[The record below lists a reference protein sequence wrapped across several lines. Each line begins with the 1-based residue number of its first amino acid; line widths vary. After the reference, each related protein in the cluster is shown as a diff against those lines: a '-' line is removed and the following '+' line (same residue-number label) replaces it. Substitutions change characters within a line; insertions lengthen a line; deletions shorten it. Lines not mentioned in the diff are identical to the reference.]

1 MLNLVGQVET
11 VLVTERE
18 REGKVGRLVLR
29 VSEHVAKLQSELVVA
44 VKEGRDFSHDPSPLL
59 LLTRH
64 HSERRLQ
71 ALVV

>member
-1 MLNLVGQVET
+1 MLNLVGQVKT

-18 REGKVGRLVLR
+18 REGKVSRLVLR
-29 VSEHVAKLQSELVVA
+29 VSKHVAKLQSKLVV
-44 VKEGRDFSHDPSPLL
+44 VVEEGRDFRHDPSPLL
-59 LLTRH
+59 LLTWH